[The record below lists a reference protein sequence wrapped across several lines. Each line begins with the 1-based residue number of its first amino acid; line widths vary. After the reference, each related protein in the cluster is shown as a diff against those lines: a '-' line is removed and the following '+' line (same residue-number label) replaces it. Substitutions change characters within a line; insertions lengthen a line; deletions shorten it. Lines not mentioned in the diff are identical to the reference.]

1 VSQDCGLGGLSQ
13 SGGLGSCI
21 GFDCRG
27 GKPAHIVLIL
37 RPTAVVLSI
46 YDSTEDKKPL
56 VSETAA
62 LPKSVL
68 MNPLNL
74 VIHKRCLAI
83 DLSIWLAAVGVGW
96 GTLD

>member
-1 VSQDCGLGGLSQ
+1 MDWAAALDSTAMGVSLPTL
-13 SGGLGSCI
+13 
-21 GFDCRG
+21 
-27 GKPAHIVLIL
+27 LIL

-56 VSETAA
+56 VSETAE

-68 MNPLNL
+68 MNPLNF
-74 VIHKRCLAI
+74 VIHKWCLAI

-96 GTLD
+96 GTLG